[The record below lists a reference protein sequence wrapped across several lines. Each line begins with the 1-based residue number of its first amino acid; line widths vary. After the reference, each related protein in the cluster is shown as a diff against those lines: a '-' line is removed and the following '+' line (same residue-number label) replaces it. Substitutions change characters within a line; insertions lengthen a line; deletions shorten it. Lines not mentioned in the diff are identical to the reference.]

1 MKRTIRFLTALLV
14 LLTTGNNV
22 MWAQTEKSITY
33 LWYVGGTSPFTETY
47 NNATKITSSSDNIS
61 GWYYVEG
68 DVTIESGLE
77 LSGHTHLILCD
88 GAELTIN
95 GSFNPAIDLDDYD
108 LTIYAQSS
116 GSHAGKLTINSSVY
130 GIVGYGNVTINGGDI
145 SVTSTSEVAVVCG
158 NFNVNGGKV
167 DIDASA
173 LNKYCINAS
182 GDITIN
188 GGNVSATGD
197 SYAILSSPSHSFTFN
212 GGKFTA
218 SGGTAGIS
226 SDSGIN
232 LGWTNAEDYIEA
244 SSYDQD
250 VYIASGKKFNIE
262 GGGTLDGGTSGALV
276 DAGPLAGKKLT
287 PNTTATVYTVSLGT
301 DLSADNVEFD
311 RAKAFSGERVA
322 ITVTPPAGK
331 ILTSLTYNDG
341 TNDHTIGTGY
351 YDIKCQANDYVFTMP
366 AAYVTVNA
374 TFVTPVAQIGDT
386 KYATLAAALA
396 DVSDSDTEITMLANS
411 TETGLTGIVPGSHSV
426 IINLNGKTVS
436 IDKIDVPS
444 ALTIKNG
451 TLECKTLYTA
461 SVGFETELTFDNATV
476 TITDELQWPSNN
488 IILQDGANVTLH
500 EVMWFA
506 GGADNGD
513 DGADFTIAD
522 NASKFTLVN
531 CTVSGYNNDRVRTT
545 MSQWVQPGKT
555 LVVDGTTVNNLTL
568 RASWGIQLTYN
579 LGKTEYGVDRV
590 TMKFFDGGTGTDAPT
605 AETFNPT
612 AYPDA
617 NAIEEIDNSDGQ
629 NRYIIVHLEP
639 AWSLYYDD
647 AYWTDTQL
655 LYAIEYGAT
664 LSRTRGIDFDL
675 VQKLTLLKRDT
686 YDDNGTERTAY
697 NGAGWY
703 YYTLPK
709 EHSVANGY
717 FASAIDGF
725 APRCFDL
732 DLGDVSQ
739 SSDLLTV
746 TVNTNGWS
754 ADLEF
759 DPEML
764 TYTFDGNDKTPK
776 IKTITVKKGTETMMT
791 LNADDI
797 GFNNLITV
805 GSEHRIGNVPI
816 ALTSAGRSMFEYSP
830 YYEYHFA
837 DADKAYFVIPM
848 PLTVADETATKGTE
862 TNPWR
867 VRTAEE
873 MNLFAKVVNFGEYS
887 FNGEFVR
894 LMNDITYDATTSA
907 DFLPVGFGTGY
918 SYGTP
923 FQGTFFG
930 SMPEGDNNTISNL
943 NYKHTVSTPYEVNIG
958 LFGNVKNGTIKD
970 LTLSG
975 CTFDGNEKGTNYG
988 GALAGYICNTTIS
1001 NVTTTSCEVYASK
1014 KGQPTIGG
1022 IVGHMEGGSHVTECT
1037 VTGTSK
1043 KPAKVTN
1050 KVTDPDGGFSINTG
1064 GIAGFSH
1071 ESEIDHCT
1079 VENCIISSEFP
1090 NSYDDESN
1098 LINEGNIISGILGGS
1113 YSPILHDNMVKGSTS
1128 ITDILYCD
1136 ATSAVGAIY
1145 GDCGGDEGSIPV
1157 LYNNYYEKSVNVSY
1171 TTSEGRTTLSGYTP
1185 RGRRQFVYDDEYN
1198 VIGVEIGDVT
1208 ELVDDSDPENPV
1220 TYIDG
1225 AKMFVKPATLDL
1237 TADDGRTLTFDK
1249 TTTPD
1254 VADETHPANCYSYS
1268 GTTYYYAVGDDV
1280 TLTAT
1285 YNQRINDGRTF
1296 YDEVTIGA
1304 KDGNGGDVTI
1314 TPDDAT
1320 LTGNTYTRTYT
1331 LTMPDDGATIT
1342 AIIDE
1347 SKWFTVPS
1355 NGQQWMSFYHEWE
1368 ATAPANYTVSDGD
1381 GTGKTIEALT
1391 VSSVDSEQ
1399 GSFTTTALKE
1409 VVGESTRYIS
1419 YSAVP
1424 TLFHCESYLPA
1435 LLKFEPNTTATK
1447 PDPLPTVTN
1456 FIGVST
1462 DTDLSGENIYMINGE
1477 GDFIRAY
1484 LTETDKTLA
1493 AHRCYLDLSDN
1504 PTAHARLHNAGEANG
1519 IVSTTLD
1526 AGQYTNDK
1534 WYSIDGRK
1542 FDSVPTKKGVYIY
1555 KGKKI
1560 VVR

>member
-14 LLTTGNNV
+14 LLTTGSNV
-22 MWAQTEKSITY
+22 MWAESITY
-33 LWYVGGTSPFTETY
+33 LWYNTAWNYFQEMKDP
-47 NNATKITSSSDNIS
+47 ATKITSSSNNLS
-61 GWYYVEG
+61 GYCYVEG
-68 DVTIESGLE
+68 NVTISSTVKLNGDTEI
-77 LSGHTHLILCD
+77 ILCD
-88 GAELTIN
+88 DSELKIN
-95 GSFNPAIDLDDYD
+95 VSGEEKGINLNGRS

-116 GSHAGKLTINSSVY
+116 GSHAGKLTINSSNY
-130 GIVGYGNVTINGGDI
+130 GIYGTGDVIINGGIINITSTSADGIDCTNFTVNGGNVTAVASTADMEAVYTSEAVTINGGTV
-145 SVTSTSEVAVVCG
+145 SVT
-158 NFNVNGGKV
+158 GGKYGIYPYYGHDV
-167 DIDASA
+167 
-173 LNKYCINAS
+173 
-182 GDITIN
+182 TIN
-188 GGNVSATGD
+188 GG
-197 SYAILSSPSHSFTFN
+197 I
-212 GGKFTA
+212 FTA
-218 SGGTAGIS
+218 TGGTAGIAS
-226 SDSGIN
+226 VGAIK
-232 LGWTNAEDYIEA
+232 LGWTNAEDYIEC
-244 SSYDQD
+244 SSYNTLGTINTLKDF
-250 VYIASGKKFNIE
+250 YIDGSTSFAAANNISAGSINGK
-262 GGGTLDGGTSGALV
+262 T
-276 DAGPLAGKKLT
+276 LT
-287 PNTTATVYTVSLGT
+287 PNSGDPIYDITLGT
-301 DLSADNVEFD
+301 GLSSDNVEFD
-311 RAKAFSGERVA
+311 RAKAFEGERVA
-322 ITVTPPAGK
+322 VTVTPPTGK
-331 ILTSLTYNDG
+331 ILASITYNDG
-341 TNDHTIGTGY
+341 TNDYALT
-351 YDIKCQANDYVFTMP
+351 QEANDYVITMP